1 MSPVASAA
9 TFAYKGMFGHF
20 KICPFSCHSAIFYL
34 TNKLAVVI
42 KKRISKGVIANPSTY
57 SQLPRNRSIKNKI
70 QFAVTPLMFAILD
83 NAPRNAFHV
92 ILIISIAINTGYKFN
107 VEFLLM

>member
-1 MSPVASAA
+1 MHQLPHLHTKVCLDTSR
-9 TFAYKGMFGHF
+9 FAHSHVTMLSYKQ
-20 KICPFSCHSAIFYL
+20 
-34 TNKLAVVI
+34 TVVI
-42 KKRISKGVIANPSTY
+42 KKRIFKGVIANPSVY
-57 SQLPRNRSIKNKI
+57 AQLPRNRSIKNEI
-70 QFAVTPLMFAILD
+70 QFAVTPLMLAILD